1 MTESQHITLRE
12 LQRRVKSALEGQFA
26 LPLWVS
32 AEISEIK
39 VNYSGHCYLE
49 LVEKGGDNG
58 VPTAQARAV
67 VWRSNY
73 PRIAG
78 YFEAETGQRLAAGI
92 RILAKVLV
100 TYHEL
105 YGFSLQITDI
115 DPSYTLGDMERQR
128 QQTIAQL
135 QQDGVWDMNRE
146 APMPAIVQRIAV
158 VSSANAAGYQD
169 FCKELEKS
177 PYRFTLTLF
186 DAFMQGAESEE
197 SIVRALETVADALD
211 DFDAVVLIR
220 GGGSQSDLGSF
231 DSYRLCC
238 HLAQFPLP
246 VIAGIGHD
254 KDRSVAD
261 LVAAVS
267 LKTPTAVAVY
277 LKNKMAEFEALLD
290 SLRGRLAEWAEEML
304 GGCTTFLRERAMRM
318 EQQTMRLVHECSLG
332 LQRTGAEL
340 GHRATEAVRRSGDR
354 LGTLRSGVAQAA
366 RFALANH
373 GLRADNLASM
383 LRHRSFDFL
392 SVRRREL
399 ALTGDLV
406 ASRDP
411 RRILEMG
418 FSVVR
423 QKGGALADPLALHPG
438 DRVEI
443 ETHSRTFEAQIDK
456 IKPI

>member
-1 MTESQHITLRE
+1 MPQHITLSE
-12 LQRRVKSALEGQFA
+12 LQSLIKRGIDGAHP
-26 LPLWVS
+26 LPYWVT
-32 AEISEIK
+32 AEISELK

-49 LVEKGGDNG
+49 LVEKGGANH
-58 VPTAQARAV
+58 VPKAKISAV
-67 VWRSNY
+67 IWRSTY
-73 PRIAG
+73 GMIAS
-78 YFEAETGQRLAAGI
+78 YFGAATGGQTLCAG
-92 RILAKVLV
+92 LKVLV
-100 TYHEL
+100 KALVSYHEL
-105 YGFSLQITDI
+105 YGLSLQITDI

-128 QQTIAQL
+128 RQTIERL
-135 QQDGVWDMNRE
+135 QRDGVFDMNRE
-146 APMPAIVQRIAV
+146 LPMPAVVQRLAV
-158 VSSANAAGYQD
+158 VSSRNAAGYQD
-169 FCKELEKS
+169 FMKELS
-177 PYRFTLTLF
+177 SGPYRFEVTLF
-186 DAFMQGAESEE
+186 DAFMQGTKSEE
-197 SIVRALETVADALD
+197 SIVRALEAVADALD

-277 LKNKMAEFEALLD
+277 LKNEMAEFEVLLN
-290 SLRGRLAEWAEEML
+290 SLRGRLVEGAEGML
-304 GGCTTFLRERAMRM
+304 GDYATFLCERVMCL
-318 EQQTMRLVHECSLG
+318 EQQTMSLIDECSLN
-332 LQRTGAEL
+332 LQRTGTEL
-340 GHRATEAVRRSGDR
+340 GCRVTEAVRLNNDR
-354 LGTLRSGVAQAA
+354 LGTLHSEIARAA
-366 RFALANH
+366 RFGLANH
-373 GLRADNLASM
+373 GLRTDNLASM
-383 LRHRSFDFL
+383 LRHRSSDFL

>member
-128 QQTIAQL
+128 QQPIAQL

-186 DAFMQGAESEE
+186 DAFMQGAAAEE
-197 SIVRALETVADALD
+197 SIVEALCGVGLKHR
-211 DFDAVVLIR
+211 LNHR
-220 GGGSQSDLGSF
+220 PSQLSGGQ
-231 DSYRLCC
+231 R
-238 HLAQFPLP
+238 Q
-246 VIAGIGHD
+246 
-254 KDRSVAD
+254 
-261 LVAAVS
+261 AVS
-267 LKTPTAVAVY
+267 LLMCTMVTPK
-277 LKNKMAEFEALLD
+277 LLLLD
-290 SLRGRLAEWAEEML
+290 EHTAALDPATAEKVLSITKRIVEENHITTLMITHNIRSALELGNRTIMMDDGRILL
-304 GGCTTFLRERAMRM
+304 DFC
-318 EQQTMRLVHECSLG
+318 
-332 LQRTGAEL
+332 GAEREKMTVSDL
-340 GHRATEAVRRSGDR
+340 ME
-354 LGTLRSGVAQAA
+354 
-366 RFALANH
+366 RFSKAC
-373 GLRADNLASM
+373 S
-383 LRHRSFDFL
+383 
-392 SVRRREL
+392 
-399 ALTGDLV
+399 
-406 ASRDP
+406 
-411 RRILEMG
+411 
-418 FSVVR
+418 
-423 QKGGALADPLALHPG
+423 K
-438 DRVEI
+438 
-443 ETHSRTFEAQIDK
+443 QIDNDRMLLEHQSR
-456 IKPI
+456 

>member
-1 MTESQHITLRE
+1 M
-12 LQRRVKSALEGQFA
+12 
-26 LPLWVS
+26 
-32 AEISEIK
+32 
-39 VNYSGHCYLE
+39 
-49 LVEKGGDNG
+49 
-58 VPTAQARAV
+58 
-67 VWRSNY
+67 
-73 PRIAG
+73 
-78 YFEAETGQRLAAGI
+78 QRL
-92 RILAKVLV
+92 
-100 TYHEL
+100 
-105 YGFSLQITDI
+105 
-115 DPSYTLGDMERQR
+115 
-128 QQTIAQL
+128 
-135 QQDGVWDMNRE
+135 
-146 APMPAIVQRIAV
+146 AV
-158 VSSANAAGYQD
+158 VSSRNAAGYQD
-169 FCKELEKS
+169 FMKELS
-177 PYRFTLTLF
+177 SGPYRFEVTLF

-277 LKNKMAEFEALLD
+277 LKNEMAKFEALLD

-304 GGCTTFLRERAMRM
+304 GGCTTFLRERAMRL

-383 LRHRSFDFL
+383 LRHQLRFPIRASPRTRADGRSGRFARSPAD
-392 SVRRREL
+392 
-399 ALTGDLV
+399 TGDGLFGGSPERRGAGRSARA
-406 ASRDP
+406 ASGRPGRDRDAFP
-411 RRILEMG
+411 H
-418 FSVVR
+418 VR
-423 QKGGALADPLALHPG
+423 SAN
-438 DRVEI
+438 R
-443 ETHSRTFEAQIDK
+443 
-456 IKPI
+456 

>member
-1 MTESQHITLRE
+1 MPQHITLSE
-12 LQRRVKSALEGQFA
+12 LQSLIKRGIDDAHP
-26 LPLWVS
+26 LPYWVT
-32 AEISEIK
+32 AEISELK
-39 VNYSGHCYLE
+39 VNYSGYCYLE
-49 LVEKGGDNG
+49 LVEKGGANH
-58 VPTAQARAV
+58 VPKAKISAV
-67 VWRSNY
+67 IWRSTY
-73 PRIAG
+73 GMIAS
-78 YFEAETGQRLAAGI
+78 YFGAATGGQTLCAG
-92 RILAKVLV
+92 LKVLV
-100 TYHEL
+100 KALVSYHE
-105 YGFSLQITDI
+105 
-115 DPSYTLGDMERQR
+115 RR
-128 QQTIAQL
+128 QTIEQL
-135 QQDGVWDMNRE
+135 QRDGVFDMNRE
-146 APMPAIVQRIAV
+146 LPMPAVVQRLAV
-158 VSSANAAGYQD
+158 VSSRNAAGYQD
-169 FCKELEKS
+169 FMKELS
-177 PYRFTLTLF
+177 SGPYRFEVTLF

-304 GGCTTFLRERAMRM
+304 GGCTTFLRERAMRL

>member
-1 MTESQHITLRE
+1 MPQHITLSE
-12 LQRRVKSALEGQFA
+12 LQSLIKRSIDDAHP
-26 LPLWVS
+26 LPYWVT
-32 AEISEIK
+32 AEISELK

-49 LVEKGGDNG
+49 LVEKGGANH
-58 VPTAQARAV
+58 VPKAKISAV
-67 VWRSNY
+67 IWRSTY
-73 PRIAG
+73 GMIAS
-78 YFEAETGQRLAAGI
+78 YFGAATGGQTLCAG
-92 RILAKVLV
+92 LKVLV
-100 TYHEL
+100 KALVSYHEL
-105 YGFSLQITDI
+105 YGLSLQITDI

-128 QQTIAQL
+128 RQTIEQL
-135 QQDGVWDMNRE
+135 QRDGVFDMNRE
-146 APMPAIVQRIAV
+146 LPMPAVVQRLAV
-158 VSSANAAGYQD
+158 VSSRNAAGYQD
-169 FCKELEKS
+169 FMKELS
-177 PYRFTLTLF
+177 SGPYRFEVTLF

-304 GGCTTFLRERAMRM
+304 GGCTTFLRERAMRL

-340 GHRATEAVRRSGDR
+340 RTPCDRSGPPERRSAR
-354 LGTLRSGVAQAA
+354 NAAFRSRSGCPFRFGESRAPGGQSRVDAA
-366 RFALANH
+366 PSQLRFPIRASPRTCADGRSGRFA
-373 GLRADNLASM
+373 RSPAD
-383 LRHRSFDFL
+383 
-392 SVRRREL
+392 
-399 ALTGDLV
+399 TGDGLFGGSPERRGAGRSARA
-406 ASRDP
+406 ASGRPGRDRDAFP
-411 RRILEMG
+411 H
-418 FSVVR
+418 VR
-423 QKGGALADPLALHPG
+423 SAN
-438 DRVEI
+438 R
-443 ETHSRTFEAQIDK
+443 
-456 IKPI
+456 

>member
-1 MTESQHITLRE
+1 MT
-12 LQRRVKSALEGQFA
+12 
-26 LPLWVS
+26 
-32 AEISEIK
+32 AEISELK

-49 LVEKGGDNG
+49 LVEKGGANH
-58 VPTAQARAV
+58 VPKAKISAV
-67 VWRSNY
+67 IWRSTY
-73 PRIAG
+73 GMIAS
-78 YFEAETGQRLAAGI
+78 YFGAATGGQTLCAG
-92 RILAKVLV
+92 LKVLV
-100 TYHEL
+100 KALVSYHEL
-105 YGFSLQITDI
+105 YGLSLQITDI

-128 QQTIAQL
+128 RQTIEQL
-135 QQDGVWDMNRE
+135 QRDGVFDMNRE
-146 APMPAIVQRIAV
+146 LPMPAVVQRLAV
-158 VSSANAAGYQD
+158 VSSRNAAGYQD
-169 FCKELEKS
+169 FMKELS
-177 PYRFTLTLF
+177 SGPYRFEVTLF

-277 LKNKMAEFEALLD
+277 LKNEMAEFEALLD

-304 GGCTTFLRERAMRM
+304 GGCTTFLRERAMRL

-366 RFALANH
+366 VSLWRITGSGRTISRRCCASQLRFPIRASPRTRADGRSGRFA
-373 GLRADNLASM
+373 RSPAD
-383 LRHRSFDFL
+383 
-392 SVRRREL
+392 
-399 ALTGDLV
+399 TGDGLFGGSPERRGAGRSARA
-406 ASRDP
+406 ASGRPGRDRDAFP
-411 RRILEMG
+411 H
-418 FSVVR
+418 VR
-423 QKGGALADPLALHPG
+423 SAN
-438 DRVEI
+438 R
-443 ETHSRTFEAQIDK
+443 
-456 IKPI
+456 

>member
-1 MTESQHITLRE
+1 M
-12 LQRRVKSALEGQFA
+12 
-26 LPLWVS
+26 
-32 AEISEIK
+32 
-39 VNYSGHCYLE
+39 
-49 LVEKGGDNG
+49 
-58 VPTAQARAV
+58 
-67 VWRSNY
+67 
-73 PRIAG
+73 
-78 YFEAETGQRLAAGI
+78 
-92 RILAKVLV
+92 
-100 TYHEL
+100 
-105 YGFSLQITDI
+105 
-115 DPSYTLGDMERQR
+115 
-128 QQTIAQL
+128 
-135 QQDGVWDMNRE
+135 
-146 APMPAIVQRIAV
+146 
-158 VSSANAAGYQD
+158 
-169 FCKELEKS
+169 
-177 PYRFTLTLF
+177 
-186 DAFMQGAESEE
+186 
-197 SIVRALETVADALD
+197 
-211 DFDAVVLIR
+211 
-220 GGGSQSDLGSF
+220 
-231 DSYRLCC
+231 
-238 HLAQFPLP
+238 
-246 VIAGIGHD
+246 
-254 KDRSVAD
+254 AD

-304 GGCTTFLRERAMRM
+304 GGCTTFLREQAMRL

-399 ALTGDLV
+399 TLTGDLV

-423 QKGGALADPLALHPG
+423 QKGRSARAASGRPG
-438 DRVEI
+438 RDRDAFPHVR
-443 ETHSRTFEAQIDK
+443 SANR
-456 IKPI
+456 

>member
-1 MTESQHITLRE
+1 MPQHITLSE
-12 LQRRVKSALEGQFA
+12 LQSLIKRGIDDAHP
-26 LPLWVS
+26 LPYWVT
-32 AEISEIK
+32 AEISELK
-39 VNYSGHCYLE
+39 VNYSGYCYLE
-49 LVEKGGDNG
+49 LVEKGGANH
-58 VPTAQARAV
+58 VPKAKISAV
-67 VWRSNY
+67 IWRSTY
-73 PRIAG
+73 GMIAS
-78 YFEAETGQRLAAGI
+78 YFGAATGGQTLCAG
-92 RILAKVLV
+92 LKVLV
-100 TYHEL
+100 KALVSYHEL
-105 YGFSLQITDI
+105 YGLSLQITDI

-128 QQTIAQL
+128 RQTIEQL
-135 QQDGVWDMNRE
+135 QRDGVFDMNRE
-146 APMPAIVQRIAV
+146 LPMPAVVQRLAV
-158 VSSANAAGYQD
+158 VSSRNAAGYQD
-169 FCKELEKS
+169 FMKELS
-177 PYRFTLTLF
+177 SGPYRFEVTLF

-304 GGCTTFLRERAMRM
+304 GGCTTFLRERAMRL

-354 LGTLRSGVAQAA
+354 LGMLRSGVAQAA

>member
-1 MTESQHITLRE
+1 MPQHITLSE
-12 LQRRVKSALEGQFA
+12 LQSLIKRGLDDAHP
-26 LPLWVS
+26 LPYWVT
-32 AEISEIK
+32 AEISELK

-49 LVEKGGDNG
+49 LVEKGGANH
-58 VPTAQARAV
+58 VPKAKISAV
-67 VWRSNY
+67 IWRSTY
-73 PRIAG
+73 GMIAS
-78 YFEAETGQRLAAGI
+78 YFGAATGGQTLCAG
-92 RILAKVLV
+92 LKVLV
-100 TYHEL
+100 KALVSYHEL
-105 YGFSLQITDI
+105 YGLSLQITDI
-115 DPSYTLGDMERQR
+115 DPSYTLG
-128 QQTIAQL
+128 
-135 QQDGVWDMNRE
+135 GVFDMNRE
-146 APMPAIVQRIAV
+146 LPMPAVVQRLAV
-158 VSSANAAGYQD
+158 VSSRNAAGYQD
-169 FCKELEKS
+169 FMKELS
-177 PYRFTLTLF
+177 SGPYRFEVTLF

-304 GGCTTFLRERAMRM
+304 GGCTTFLRERAMRLA
-318 EQQTMRLVHECSLG
+318 QQTMRLVHECSLG

-373 GLRADNLASM
+373 GRRADNLASM

-399 ALTGDLV
+399 TLTGDLV

>member
-1 MTESQHITLRE
+1 MPQHITLSE
-12 LQRRVKSALEGQFA
+12 LQSLIKRSIDDAHP
-26 LPLWVS
+26 LPYWVT
-32 AEISEIK
+32 AEISELK

-49 LVEKGGDNG
+49 LVEKGGANH
-58 VPTAQARAV
+58 VPKAKISAV
-67 VWRSNY
+67 IWRSTY
-73 PRIAG
+73 GMIAS
-78 YFEAETGQRLAAGI
+78 YFGAATGGQTLCAG
-92 RILAKVLV
+92 LKVLV
-100 TYHEL
+100 KALVSYHEL
-105 YGFSLQITDI
+105 YGLSLQITDI

-128 QQTIAQL
+128 RQTIEQL
-135 QQDGVWDMNRE
+135 QRDGVFDMNRE
-146 APMPAIVQRIAV
+146 LPMPAVVQRLAV
-158 VSSANAAGYQD
+158 VSSRNAADYQY
-169 FCKELEKS
+169 FRKERS
-177 PYRFTLTLF
+177 SDPYRFEFTLS
-186 DAFMQGAESEE
+186 FMQGAESEE

-277 LKNKMAEFEALLD
+277 LKNKIAEFEALLD

-304 GGCTTFLRERAMRM
+304 GGCTTFLRERAMRL

>member
-1 MTESQHITLRE
+1 MPQHITLSE
-12 LQRRVKSALEGQFA
+12 LQSLIKRGIDDAHP
-26 LPLWVS
+26 LPYWVT
-32 AEISEIK
+32 AEISELK

-49 LVEKGGDNG
+49 LVEKGGANH
-58 VPTAQARAV
+58 VPKAKISAV
-67 VWRSNY
+67 IWRSTY
-73 PRIAG
+73 GMIAS
-78 YFEAETGQRLAAGI
+78 YFGAATGGQTLCAG
-92 RILAKVLV
+92 LKVLV
-100 TYHEL
+100 KALVSYHEL
-105 YGFSLQITDI
+105 YGLSLQITDI

-128 QQTIAQL
+128 RQTIEQL
-135 QQDGVWDMNRE
+135 QRDGVFDMNRE
-146 APMPAIVQRIAV
+146 LPMPAVVQRLAV
-158 VSSANAAGYQD
+158 VSSRNAAGYQD
-169 FCKELEKS
+169 FMKELS
-177 PYRFTLTLF
+177 SGPYRFEVTLF
-186 DAFMQGAESEE
+186 D
-197 SIVRALETVADALD
+197 RALETVADALD

-304 GGCTTFLRERAMRM
+304 GGCTTFLRERAMRL

-399 ALTGDLV
+399 TLTGDLV

>member
-1 MTESQHITLRE
+1 ML
-12 LQRRVKSALEGQFA
+12 VKAL
-26 LPLWVS
+26 VS
-32 AEISEIK
+32 
-39 VNYSGHCYLE
+39 
-49 LVEKGGDNG
+49 
-58 VPTAQARAV
+58 
-67 VWRSNY
+67 
-73 PRIAG
+73 
-78 YFEAETGQRLAAGI
+78 
-92 RILAKVLV
+92 
-100 TYHEL
+100 YHEL
-105 YGFSLQITDI
+105 YGLSLQITDI

-128 QQTIAQL
+128 RQTIEQL
-135 QQDGVWDMNRE
+135 QRDGVFDMNRE
-146 APMPAIVQRIAV
+146 LPMPAVVQRLAV
-158 VSSANAAGYQD
+158 VSSRNAAGYQD
-169 FCKELEKS
+169 FMKELS
-177 PYRFTLTLF
+177 SGPYRFEVTLF

-220 GGGSQSDLGSF
+220 GGGSQSDLGGF

-304 GGCTTFLRERAMRM
+304 GGCTTFLRERAMRL

-399 ALTGDLV
+399 TLTGDLV

>member
-1 MTESQHITLRE
+1 M
-12 LQRRVKSALEGQFA
+12 
-26 LPLWVS
+26 
-32 AEISEIK
+32 
-39 VNYSGHCYLE
+39 
-49 LVEKGGDNG
+49 
-58 VPTAQARAV
+58 
-67 VWRSNY
+67 
-73 PRIAG
+73 IAG
-78 YFEAETGQRLAAGI
+78 
-92 RILAKVLV
+92 V
-100 TYHEL
+100 
-105 YGFSLQITDI
+105 
-115 DPSYTLGDMERQR
+115 
-128 QQTIAQL
+128 
-135 QQDGVWDMNRE
+135 
-146 APMPAIVQRIAV
+146 
-158 VSSANAAGYQD
+158 
-169 FCKELEKS
+169 
-177 PYRFTLTLF
+177 
-186 DAFMQGAESEE
+186 
-197 SIVRALETVADALD
+197 
-211 DFDAVVLIR
+211 
-220 GGGSQSDLGSF
+220 
-231 DSYRLCC
+231 
-238 HLAQFPLP
+238 
-246 VIAGIGHD
+246 GHD
-254 KDRSVAD
+254 KDRRVAD

-304 GGCTTFLRERAMRM
+304 GGCTTFLRERAMRL

-399 ALTGDLV
+399 TLTGDLV